1 MRRAVAIALLA
12 LCWILPANAFAAGDG
27 NERIVLKAPV
37 LVGPDE
43 STGDVVVGQGDVTI
57 RGNVKG
63 DVVVADGDVTIRGK
77 VTGDVMTFNGTTT
90 LGRRGQV
97 GGDLLYAKG
106 KPKIASGAIVRG
118 KVQKIN
124 VGDLGG
130 FGGLAYIAVWLAAT
144 ISVFLLGLLLLL
156 LAPRAA
162 EAVARAAKTST
173 VASLLWGLLLFF
185 LIPIL
190 AILCLFTLVGIPLGG
205 GLLLALIPIYAL
217 GYTAAVFIFGRLIM
231 AKSARVL
238 AFLVGLIILR
248 VLALIPFVS
257 SIIWFL
263 ATIFGLGAILL
274 AILRARK

>member
-1 MRRAVAIALLA
+1 
-12 LCWILPANAFAAGDG
+12 
-27 NERIVLKAPV
+27 
-37 LVGPDE
+37 
-43 STGDVVVGQGDVTI
+43 
-57 RGNVKG
+57 
-63 DVVVADGDVTIRGK
+63 
-77 VTGDVMTFNGTTT
+77 
-90 LGRRGQV
+90 
-97 GGDLLYAKG
+97 
-106 KPKIASGAIVRG
+106 
-118 KVQKIN
+118 
-124 VGDLGG
+124 
-130 FGGLAYIAVWLAAT
+130 
-144 ISVFLLGLLLLL
+144 
-156 LAPRAA
+156 
-162 EAVARAAKTST
+162 
-173 VASLLWGLLLFF
+173 LLWGLLLFF